1 MMAEAFLE
9 AGAVLEREDC
19 TQFAVKTLERLWS
32 EGYVPGNGMPHRLQ
46 SKVESSKPKGP
57 WLLDDQVQAAS
68 YVGALDFLLNGECRM
83 VVPDT
88 TTTSP
93 LTTAA
98 RAAYRPRRVLV
109 SASASPVPGT
119 PAPVALVCAGT
130 ACAAPVTTPQ
140 ALLETLE

>member
-46 SKVESSKPKGP
+46 SKVESSKSKGP

-68 YVGALDFLLNGECRM
+68 AFLTAYEHTGEGRW
-83 VVPDT
+83 
-88 TTTSP
+88 
-93 LTTAA
+93 LA
-98 RAAYRPRRVLV
+98 RAPELV
-109 SASASPVPGT
+109 DMMLAFYWDA
-119 PAPVALVCAGT
+119 
-130 ACAAPVTTPQ
+130 Q
-140 ALLETLE
+140 